1 VTFQTE
7 NLSKIISYEP
17 SLTLTKPLK
26 FKILNMKNANFST
39 FIVNSTEKSC
49 LETLLHSLFSKKLS
63 FYLWNV
69 NFKTCSWGHFFI

>member
-1 VTFQTE
+1 
-7 NLSKIISYEP
+7 
-17 SLTLTKPLK
+17 
-26 FKILNMKNANFST
+26 MKNANFST